1 MRCGRLSWP
10 PQAGHETGGAAR
22 RGGEGG
28 GGSTASGQWPVHGR
42 LPDCRGAKF
51 NTCWEFPHRYCAAV
65 AFGCLP
71 ACLPLG
77 FHWNLTFGEEGV
89 EDELLL
95 DQISDSPR
103 PCPASQIPTAVQ
115 YFQGILFFYYVH
127 VTTVRD

>member
-1 MRCGRLSWP
+1 MKLEGQR
-10 PQAGHETGGAAR
+10 GAAGKVGVGALR
-22 RGGEGG
+22 V
-28 GGSTASGQWPVHGR
+28 ASGRCMVDW
-42 LPDCRGAKF
+42 PDCRGAKF

-95 DQISDSPR
+95 DQISDSQR

-115 YFQGILFFYYVH
+115 YFQGILFFCYMSLQYWIEQQV
-127 VTTVRD
+127 